1 MNCKQPD
8 CKNKPVYNYEKGGL
22 SDDRLIGY
30 CEKHKRPGM
39 IRIKDECV
47 IL

>member
-8 CKNKPVYNYEKGGL
+8 CKNKPVYNYEKGS

-39 IRIKDECV
+39 IRLKDECI